1 MNKSVPTRL
10 LLLLFL
16 GGCSREPR
24 AVDSPSIGSGATA
37 SGSIEVE
44 SSPSVILPADPMDA
58 RALIGFAAGGTQLS
72 DGSVIIADK
81 YDRSIRTFDRSG
93 HFVRSTGRRGGGPG
107 EFQTITWLGRCG
119 RDSIFVWDDAQ
130 FRLSVFDNGGR
141 FARSGQLEGA
151 PIILACSPSRLFA
164 TLLSPGRPSGASASS
179 QRLTSRLLL
188 DNAEGDSLWS
198 LSSVYVGQSRP
209 LSTVTRIALG
219 DQRLYVGTGD
229 SAYVDEYD
237 LQGHKIT
244 TFKVGDSLRTAT
256 IHQYERA
263 IDRLLSQLP
272 GAPSARQ
279 AAKKMMLTIP
289 MPVHLPPY
297 TGLFVDTT
305 GSLWVVTSVAG
316 DDKTEL
322 RIYESAGSVI
332 GTVSLPLE
340 MRILEIGEE
349 HILGAYEDEGGQ
361 EYVAVYRYH
370 RK

>member
-1 MNKSVPTRL
+1 MNNRVPARFL
-10 LLLLFL
+10 LLLILC
-16 GGCSREPR
+16 GCSREPR
-24 AVDSPSIGSGATA
+24 PVNSPGIGSGATA
-37 SGSIEVE
+37 SGTIEVE
-44 SSPSVILPADPMDA
+44 SSPSVILPADATDD
-58 RALIGFAAGGTQLS
+58 RALIGFAVGGTQLS

-130 FRLSVFDNGGR
+130 YRMSVFDNGGR
-141 FARSGQLEGA
+141 FARSGHLEGA
-151 PIILACSPSRLFA
+151 PIIIACSPSRQFA

-188 DNAEGDSLWS
+188 DDARGDSIWS
-198 LSSVYVGQSRP
+198 LSNVYIGQSRP

-244 TFKVGDSLRTAT
+244 AFKVGDSLRTPT
-256 IHQYERA
+256 THQYESA

-279 AAKKMMLTIP
+279 AAKKMMLAIP
-289 MPVHLPPY
+289 MPAYLPPY
-297 TGLFVDTT
+297 TGLFVDSG
-305 GSLWVVTSVAG
+305 GSLWVVISVAG
-316 DDKTEL
+316 DDKTEI
-322 RIYESAGSVI
+322 RIYDSAGNIV

-340 MRILEIGEE
+340 MRILEIGDE

-361 EYVAVYRYH
+361 EHVAVYRY
-370 RK
+370 RRR